1 MFIFLHCNEKTLDVS
16 KKQKCVSFIL
26 YISYNVYKY
35 INQNILWGKIMGRK
49 STKENKTI
57 YQTSREAME
66 YTREAAAEKLGFIST
81 DRIEK
86 IENEKSLPHP
96 EEVLAMADC
105 YKNPSL
111 CNYFCAHECPIG
123 IEYVPEIK
131 AKNLSQITL
140 EMLATLNKLTHEKER
155 LIEITV
161 DGELSEDELPD
172 FFKIKDQLEKMALAI
187 DSLNLWLDQTIAAGK
202 LNKEQINTNKNNK
215 T

>member
-1 MFIFLHCNEKTLDVS
+1 
-16 KKQKCVSFIL
+16 
-26 YISYNVYKY
+26 
-35 INQNILWGKIMGRK
+35 MGRK
-49 STKENKTI
+49 STKENKNI
-57 YQTSREAME
+57 YQISREEMQYSREA
-66 YTREAAAEKLGFIST
+66 ASDKLGFISP

-86 IENEKSLPHP
+86 IENERTLPHP

-111 CNYFCAHECPIG
+111 CNYFCSHDCPIG

-131 AKNLSQITL
+131 SKELSQITL

-172 FFKIKDQLEKMALAI
+172 FLKIKDELEKMVLAI
-187 DSLNLWLDQTIAAGK
+187 DSLNLWLDHTIASGK
-202 LNKEQINTNKNNK
+202 IEKRLLPENFRKG
-215 T
+215 